1 MANFCWAKYPPKHNY
16 VFLKEKFSE
25 NIMFHKL
32 LGSEITWV
40 RSSMFKISKNSQKNL
55 SRSKWSIQLQKPQYD
70 FSEMRI
76 IVFYLLNDH
85 VVCELFLQS

>member
-40 RSSMFKISKNSQKNL
+40 RSSMFKISKNSQKTLTEASGAYSFRNHNMTF
-55 SRSKWSIQLQKPQYD
+55 QK
-70 FSEMRI
+70 
-76 IVFYLLNDH
+76 
-85 VVCELFLQS
+85 CELLCFTY